1 MRTPRILCGIIVSVA
16 SLVGGCSILPASG
29 PASRDVLSEHAS
41 ESDILPYAVVRIT
54 PDVEKV
60 LANYSPKIARAFTDR
75 RGPNEIRFGVGDVVS
90 VTIFES
96 AAGGLFIPLEAGVR
110 PGNFVTLPNQSVD
123 NGGNIT
129 VPYAGTIRA
138 RGRTVVEVQQAIVDA
153 LKPRALEPQVVVAL
167 VDQRAS
173 SITVLG
179 DVVSPV
185 RFPANASGERILD
198 AISRA
203 GGPRIAGF
211 DTKVLLER
219 GGRQATVPFG
229 ALIYEPANNIYVR
242 PQDTIY
248 VYREPQTF
256 LSFGASGAQ
265 GQFTFEAW
273 RLSLAE
279 AMARAGGLNDS
290 LADPA
295 SVFLYRGEPRAVA
308 ELLGVDCSRFSGPI
322 VPVIY
327 NLNLRDPSGYFLAT
341 QFEMRNKDVI
351 LASNAAAVEGTKLLT
366 YIRLISATVN
376 DPIVTAINAYTVK
389 NLATG
394 NAAAIVTTTTASP
407 PVR

>member
-1 MRTPRILCGIIVSVA
+1 
-16 SLVGGCSILPASG
+16 
-29 PASRDVLSEHAS
+29 
-41 ESDILPYAVVRIT
+41 
-54 PDVEKV
+54 
-60 LANYSPKIARAFTDR
+60 
-75 RGPNEIRFGVGDVVS
+75 
-90 VTIFES
+90 
-96 AAGGLFIPLEAGVR
+96 
-110 PGNFVTLPNQSVD
+110 
-123 NGGNIT
+123 
-129 VPYAGTIRA
+129 
-138 RGRTVVEVQQAIVDA
+138 
-153 LKPRALEPQVVVAL
+153 
-167 VDQRAS
+167 
-173 SITVLG
+173 LG

-219 GGRQATVPFG
+219 GGKQATVPFG

-256 LSFGASGAQ
+256 LSFGASGTQ
-265 GQFTFEAW
+265 GQFGFEAW

-279 AMARAGGLNDS
+279 AMAKAGGLNDN

-295 SVFLYRGEPRAVA
+295 SVFLYRGEPREVA
-308 ELLGVDCSRFSGPI
+308 ERLGVDCSRFTGPI
-322 VPVIY
+322 IPIVY

-351 LASNAAAVEGTKLLT
+351 LASNASAVEGTKLLT

-376 DPIVTAINAYTVK
+376 DPIVMAINAYTVK
-389 NLATG
+389 SLATG
-394 NAAAIVTTTTASP
+394 SASIVTTTNTASP